1 MEEKQK
7 IDGSATGRDFIERY
21 TPHACCLGSVLG
33 ALGMG
38 FVVYLICT
46 LIRSMFM
53 STTSVF
59 LIVYGVGVVVN
70 AIGAASIWDDLMEE
84 GRLVK
89 IRMAVVVFFVA
100 ASVATWVYMILYLLT
115 SVVKT
120 AFKKRKDNEEDND

>member
-1 MEEKQK
+1 
-7 IDGSATGRDFIERY
+7 
-21 TPHACCLGSVLG
+21 
-33 ALGMG
+33 
-38 FVVYLICT
+38 
-46 LIRSMFM
+46 M
-53 STTSVF
+53 SITSVF

-100 ASVATWVYMILYLLT
+100 ASVATWVYMILYLLS

>member
-1 MEEKQK
+1 M
-7 IDGSATGRDFIERY
+7 
-21 TPHACCLGSVLG
+21 
-33 ALGMG
+33 
-38 FVVYLICT
+38 
-46 LIRSMFM
+46 
-53 STTSVF
+53 
-59 LIVYGVGVVVN
+59 YGVGVVVN

>member
-1 MEEKQK
+1 
-7 IDGSATGRDFIERY
+7 
-21 TPHACCLGSVLG
+21 
-33 ALGMG
+33 
-38 FVVYLICT
+38 
-46 LIRSMFM
+46 M

-70 AIGAASIWDDLMEE
+70 AIVAASIWDDLIEE

-100 ASVATWVYMILYLLT
+100 ASFATWVYMILYLLS

>member
-1 MEEKQK
+1 
-7 IDGSATGRDFIERY
+7 
-21 TPHACCLGSVLG
+21 
-33 ALGMG
+33 
-38 FVVYLICT
+38 
-46 LIRSMFM
+46 M

-70 AIGAASIWDDLMEE
+70 AIGAAAIWDDLMEK

-89 IRMAVVVFFVA
+89 IRMVVVVFFVA